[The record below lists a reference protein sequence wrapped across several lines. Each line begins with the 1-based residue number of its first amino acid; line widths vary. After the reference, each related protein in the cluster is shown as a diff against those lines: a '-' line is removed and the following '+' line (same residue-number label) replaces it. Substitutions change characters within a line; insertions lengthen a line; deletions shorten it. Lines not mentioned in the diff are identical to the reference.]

1 MAAGLG
7 NLVDALISKGE
18 DKFKYFDNMKKHFTE
33 TEMELICKKGV
44 YPYEW
49 VDDNEKFKQE
59 GLPPTKEFY
68 SKLRISGI
76 TKAEYKHAQNVYK
89 TFNCKTFQD

>member
-59 GLPPTKEFY
+59 GFTTKKSLLFKIKNIRNNK
-68 SKLRISGI
+68 SRIQARA
-76 TKAEYKHAQNVYK
+76 TRL
-89 TFNCKTFQD
+89 